1 MAIGVIEQLKE
12 YAKCSNGNGNCEKC
26 FGDWNC
32 GGSCHEHAKMLLQ
45 DLDVREVKRGHWI
58 AKASTHTSKR
68 GRLIHYHTFKCSV
81 CGKWN
86 GRHNTEFC
94 PKCGADMRG
103 DTDDL

>member
-58 AKASTHTSKR
+58 YNTDDFTPKMR
-68 GRLIHYHTFKCSV
+68 CSV
-81 CGKWN
+81 CGYNKPIAAGEN
-86 GRHNTEFC
+86 IEQEPSDFC
-94 PKCGADMRG
+94 NKCGADMRG
-103 DTDDL
+103 GK